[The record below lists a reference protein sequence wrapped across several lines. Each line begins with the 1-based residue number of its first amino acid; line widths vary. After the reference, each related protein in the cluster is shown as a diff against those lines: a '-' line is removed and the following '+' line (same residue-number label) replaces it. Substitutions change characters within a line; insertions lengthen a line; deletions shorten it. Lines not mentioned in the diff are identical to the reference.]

1 MKEFDI
7 VIVGGGPAGIMAA
20 IASGNSKVAI
30 LEKNNKLGLK
40 LLITGGGRCNIT
52 NNKPIRK
59 LLNSYKDKNFL
70 KHSFYT
76 LTNEKLLKLF
86 EDKGLGFKEED
97 DNRIFPETDKA
108 CDVLDILK
116 EYLNNT
122 EIILNYPVT
131 DIIKK
136 DGCFLINDE
145 IKASKVIITTGGMTY
160 PHTGSNGDGFKLA
173 SQLSQPIKTPYY
185 GLTPLICDDNLLKE
199 LSGVGLYNVVVKNK
213 SSSFKGDVLIT
224 HTGLTGPA
232 VLNLS
237 NEALNEIA
245 IDLIP
250 DLNREELNNKFI
262 KDSAGK
268 GKLKLK
274 NYLKVYLTSSF
285 IEYFLNRLDIN
296 GDKQLSNL
304 SKKERNSIVGSL
316 KGLKFKIVA
325 VNKDLSKITVGGVDL
340 NYINSKTM
348 ESTLIEGLYFAGEV
362 LDTVGPTGGYN
373 LKIAFSTGYLA
384 GQSAYSNLG

>member
-86 EDKGLGFKEED
+86 EDKGLCFKEED

-160 PHTGSNGDGFKLA
+160 PHTGSSGDGFKLA
-173 SQLSQPIKTPYY
+173 GQLSQPVKTPYY
-185 GLTPLICDDNLLKE
+185 GLTPLICDDNLLNE
-199 LSGVGLYNVVVKNK
+199 LSGVGLYGVLVKTNT
-213 SSSFKGDVLIT
+213 SSFKGDVLIT

-237 NEALNEIA
+237 NEALNEIS

-285 IEYFLNRLDIN
+285 IEYFLNRLDIM
-296 GDKQLSNL
+296 
-304 SKKERNSIVGSL
+304 RVR
-316 KGLKFKIVA
+316 
-325 VNKDLSKITVGGVDL
+325 
-340 NYINSKTM
+340 
-348 ESTLIEGLYFAGEV
+348 
-362 LDTVGPTGGYN
+362 
-373 LKIAFSTGYLA
+373 
-384 GQSAYSNLG
+384 